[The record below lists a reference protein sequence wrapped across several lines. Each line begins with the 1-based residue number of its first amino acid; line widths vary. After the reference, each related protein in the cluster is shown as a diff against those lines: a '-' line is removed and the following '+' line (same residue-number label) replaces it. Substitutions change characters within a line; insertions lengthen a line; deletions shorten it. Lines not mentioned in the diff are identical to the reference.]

1 LSAGFHE
8 VDFPFAAAIGA
19 SGGPERRT
27 EIAALASG
35 GEARN
40 ALWSGSRRRWSVGA
54 GLRSLAD
61 LDALLAFFEA
71 RRGPL
76 HGFRFRDPLDHQS
89 GPLGAEPA
97 PLDQEIGIGDGAAT
111 QFQLCK
117 TYESGGASWR
127 REIAKPVAGSV
138 RLALDGAALAE
149 GVDFTLDP
157 ATGALDLV
165 QPPGAGASLT
175 AGFLF
180 DCPARFERDR
190 LVISLDAFKAGRAPE
205 LSLVEITP

>member
-1 LSAGFHE
+1 MSAAFHE
-8 VDFPFAAAIGA
+8 VDFPFAAAVGA

-35 GEARN
+35 REARN

-61 LDALLAFFEA
+61 LEALLAFFEA

-76 HGFRFRDPLDHQS
+76 HGFRFRDPLDHRS
-89 GPLGAEPA
+89 GALGAA
-97 PLDQEIGIGDGAAT
+97 PSAADQPIGAGDGAT
-111 QFQLCK
+111 TVFQLSK

-127 REIAKPVAGSV
+127 REIAKPVDGSV
-138 RLALDGAALAE
+138 CLALDGAPLQAGADFALDAITGRVELAE
-149 GVDFTLDP
+149 PP
-157 ATGALDLV
+157 A
-165 QPPGAGASLT
+165 PGASLT

-180 DCPARFERDR
+180 DCPARFEHDR
-190 LVISLDAFKAGRAPE
+190 LVLSLDAFKAGRAPE
-205 LSLVEITP
+205 LSLVEIIP